1 MDYNIDE
8 NWLIFMK
15 IDKIGSNRFL
25 WFTENRMV
33 TIQNF
38 QIFEKN
44 VNQKNREINQKK
56 SDKPEKLI
64 GLLFFIQNLNFK

>member
-1 MDYNIDE
+1 VNNIDE

-15 IDKIGSNRFL
+15 IDKIGPNRFL

-64 GLLFFIQNLNFK
+64 GLSFFVQNLNFK

>member
-8 NWLIFMK
+8 NWLIFTK
-15 IDKIGSNRFL
+15 IDKIGLNRFL

-38 QIFEKN
+38 QIFEK
-44 VNQKNREINQKK
+44 KM
-56 SDKPEKLI
+56 
-64 GLLFFIQNLNFK
+64 